1 MSFHKNLKIKQ
12 FLTKKQKQNHSI
24 PQSIWMKTG
33 NKIRYN
39 SKKRHW
45 WGPSWASKEPHL
57 PIGTHLCYGTLTES
71 QQGKVTAVWTAHG
84 RNGMFG
90 SWCFLASGSFG
101 SEINTWNLLL
111 ELLLYYSG
119 LWWCTEQIAFLSGG
133 KRKKRIC
140 LAVQMIQVR
149 SLVRQLRSHVPPKPL
164 HRNYWRPRSTARESV

>member
-1 MSFHKNLKIKQ
+1 MQSNLLLPMSFHKNLKIKQ

-84 RNGMFG
+84 RNEMCD
-90 SWCFLASGSFG
+90 SWCFLTRGPCGSV
-101 SEINTWNLLL
+101 INMWNILL
-111 ELLLYYSG
+111 
-119 LWWCTEQIAFLSGG
+119 G
-133 KRKKRIC
+133 KKLKINK
-140 LAVQMIQVR
+140 IE
-149 SLVRQLRSHVPPKPL
+149 LRSHAL
-164 HRNYWRPRSTARESV
+164 EILGQLGTNYNNCLPIIQ